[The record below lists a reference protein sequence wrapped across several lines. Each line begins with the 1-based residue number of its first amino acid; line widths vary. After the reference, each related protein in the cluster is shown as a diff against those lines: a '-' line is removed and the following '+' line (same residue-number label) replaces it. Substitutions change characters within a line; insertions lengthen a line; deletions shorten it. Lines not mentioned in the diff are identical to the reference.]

1 MKQRE
6 QLKEPPAP
14 PSPIHV
20 QVYVFLYCHFLFC
33 LLLLSQVDNK
43 ASKSV
48 PVVITVVIVLI
59 LSIAVGVVFVKKY
72 VCGGRLVYL
81 GTQDFT
87 PADNL
92 KLSTGKYVEHNKL
105 YNLVL
110 KKCSSCLLC
119 IVFKWLWLT
128 WAMCEFALQ
137 VLGSQVLC
145 ATAACWGQCCWWDR
159 RTAGDQPHSKWQN
172 RVSWWLRWG
181 TVANFSSLFG
191 TWVIRTSS
199 GH

>member
-1 MKQRE
+1 M
-6 QLKEPPAP
+6 
-14 PSPIHV
+14 
-20 QVYVFLYCHFLFC
+20 
-33 LLLLSQVDNK
+33 DNK

-92 KLSTGKYVEHNKL
+92 RLSTGKYVEHNKL

-110 KKCSSCLLC
+110 KNALHVC
-119 IVFKWLWLT
+119 
-128 WAMCEFALQ
+128 FAQLSN
-137 VLGSQVLC
+137 GC
-145 ATAACWGQCCWWDR
+145 D
-159 RTAGDQPHSKWQN
+159 
-172 RVSWWLRWG
+172 
-181 TVANFSSLFG
+181 
-191 TWVIRTSS
+191 
-199 GH
+199 

>member
-1 MKQRE
+1 M
-6 QLKEPPAP
+6 
-14 PSPIHV
+14 
-20 QVYVFLYCHFLFC
+20 
-33 LLLLSQVDNK
+33 DNK

-110 KKCSSCLLC
+110 EKML
-119 IVFKWLWLT
+119 F
-128 WAMCEFALQ
+128 MFAL
-137 VLGSQVLC
+137 
-145 ATAACWGQCCWWDR
+145 
-159 RTAGDQPHSKWQN
+159 HSFQM
-172 RVSWWLRWG
+172 V
-181 TVANFSSLFG
+181 
-191 TWVIRTSS
+191 VINLSNV
-199 GH
+199 